1 MPSLAQKQQ
10 AVSSIPVSYFS
21 VVRDSLER
29 AVLTG
34 GMLFGIFIGAT
45 AFSLVLRPFGGD
57 SVITG
62 LAESSGLGT
71 WGILA
76 ALMAEIFLL
85 GFSFD
90 WIEIALIV
98 LRIFVP
104 IVELLDFDGHV
115 SKAEVLYWLAI
126 LMAINL
132 QTSFLTPPFGFTLF
146 YVKGAAP
153 FVVSMQEIWRGSM
166 PFVGLQ
172 LIALA
177 LVMALSDIALWLPRT
192 YLN

>member
-10 AVSSIPVSYFS
+10 AISSIPVSYFS
-21 VVRDSLER
+21 VVRDSPER

-34 GMLFGIFIGAT
+34 GMLFGIFT

-62 LAESSGLGT
+62 LAESSGLGA

-98 LRIFVP
+98 LRIFIP

-153 FVVSMQEIWRGSM
+153 SVVSMQEIWRGSM

-172 LIALA
+172 RIALA
-177 LVMALSDIALWLPRT
+177 LVMASPDIALWLPRT

>member
-1 MPSLAQKQQ
+1 
-10 AVSSIPVSYFS
+10 
-21 VVRDSLER
+21 
-29 AVLTG
+29 
-34 GMLFGIFIGAT
+34 
-45 AFSLVLRPFGGD
+45 
-57 SVITG
+57 
-62 LAESSGLGT
+62 
-71 WGILA
+71 
-76 ALMAEIFLL
+76 MAEIFLL

-90 WIEIALIV
+90 WIEITLIV
-98 LRIFVP
+98 SRIFVP

-146 YVKGAAP
+146 YVKGAASS
-153 FVVSMQEIWRGSM
+153 VVSMQEIWRGSM

>member
-1 MPSLAQKQQ
+1 M
-10 AVSSIPVSYFS
+10 AV
-21 VVRDSLER
+21 
-29 AVLTG
+29 
-34 GMLFGIFIGAT
+34 
-45 AFSLVLRPFGGD
+45 
-57 SVITG
+57 
-62 LAESSGLGT
+62 
-71 WGILA
+71 
-76 ALMAEIFLL
+76 IFLL

-90 WIEIALIV
+90 WIEITLIG
-98 LRIFVP
+98 LPIFVP
-104 IVELLDFDGHV
+104 IVELLDFDDHV
-115 SKAEVLYWLAI
+115 SKAEALYWLAI

-146 YVKGAAP
+146 YVKGAASS
-153 FVVSMQEIWRGSM
+153 VVSMQEIWRGSM

>member
-1 MPSLAQKQQ
+1 M
-10 AVSSIPVSYFS
+10 
-21 VVRDSLER
+21 
-29 AVLTG
+29 
-34 GMLFGIFIGAT
+34 
-45 AFSLVLRPFGGD
+45 LRPFGGD

-90 WIEIALIV
+90 WIEITLIV

-146 YVKGAAP
+146 YVKGVAP
-153 FVVSMQEIWRGSM
+153 SGVAVCR
-166 PFVGLQ
+166 
-172 LIALA
+172 
-177 LVMALSDIALWLPRT
+177 LWS
-192 YLN
+192 YSSSH

>member
-1 MPSLAQKQQ
+1 MPFPPYRCPISASSGTPWSVPYSPAACCLVSLPRFLSCCA
-10 AVSSIPVSYFS
+10 
-21 VVRDSLER
+21 
-29 AVLTG
+29 
-34 GMLFGIFIGAT
+34 
-45 AFSLVLRPFGGD
+45 FGGD

-62 LAESSGLGT
+62 LAESSGLGA

-90 WIEIALIV
+90 WIEITLIV

-153 FVVSMQEIWRGSM
+153 SVVSMQEIWRGSM

-172 LIALA
+172 RIALA
-177 LVMALSDIALWLPRT
+177 LVMALPDIALWLPRT